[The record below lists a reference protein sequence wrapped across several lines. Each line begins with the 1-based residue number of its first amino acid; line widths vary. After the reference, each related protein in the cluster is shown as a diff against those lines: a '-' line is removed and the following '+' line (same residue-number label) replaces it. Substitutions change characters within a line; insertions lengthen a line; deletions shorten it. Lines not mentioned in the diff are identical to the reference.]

1 MKKHNKTTLIIG
13 AIPYKNREES
23 YGGTTVLLQNLIDYM
38 ASNQYPY
45 KIIPTNRF
53 NGKLLKKINFL
64 YVIWK
69 YVINLNN
76 IDIVTFHVTS
86 KGAFILFPILSP
98 LALLFNKKIVFRK
111 FAGSFKSVYK
121 KQSPFTKAFF
131 RFFLKKADLTF
142 GETKELVSFFAE
154 ISGNPDKVLWFPNV
168 RKKSKT
174 IKISPYQK
182 RLVFISHVKQSKG
195 INEILEVSK
204 RLPPDYTLD
213 IYGPIKDESYT
224 ADYFKQYNV
233 TYRGTINPD
242 QVTNTLINYDILLLP
257 TFHSGEGY
265 PGIVIEAFSVGIP
278 VIATNF
284 GGIPEIVTDRYNGRL
299 ISPQNTDELEE
310 AILSFHSKNY
320 SNYSQ
325 NALLSFHEN
334 FDSDTVNKRITNK
347 IIS

>member
-1 MKKHNKTTLIIG
+1 M
-13 AIPYKNREES
+13 
-23 YGGTTVLLQNLIDYM
+23 
-38 ASNQYPY
+38 
-45 KIIPTNRF
+45 
-53 NGKLLKKINFL
+53 
-64 YVIWK
+64 
-69 YVINLNN
+69 
-76 IDIVTFHVTS
+76 
-86 KGAFILFPILSP
+86 
-98 LALLFNKKIVFRK
+98 
-111 FAGSFKSVYK
+111 
-121 KQSPFTKAFF
+121 
-131 RFFLKKADLTF
+131 
-142 GETKELVSFFAE
+142 
-154 ISGNPDKVLWFPNV
+154 

-310 AILSFHSKNY
+310 AILSFHSKI
-320 SNYSQ
+320 
-325 NALLSFHEN
+325 
-334 FDSDTVNKRITNK
+334 TRIILRMPYFPFTK
-347 IIS
+347 ISILTQ